1 MSTGT
6 QSLYFTLTFT
16 SLNHLTVT
24 FNTFSVS
31 LFTFLLLL
39 LYEYRET
46 TSTCS
51 ECTWISHSFTAKQL
65 NTKQSC
71 SFLPCNGICYGP
83 VSVYVCLSV
92 CLSQVGVL
100 LKTAKHM
107 IVRTKQRDIPGDSS
121 FLMPKILAKFL
132 QGHPQR
138 NR

>member
-65 NTKQSC
+65 EHETIVFIFTVQWYM
-71 SFLPCNGICYGP
+71 LWPC
-83 VSVYVCLSV
+83 VRLCLSV
-92 CLSQVGVL
+92 CLSVTSRCST
-100 LKTAKHM
+100 KN
-107 IVRTKQRDIPGDSS
+107 VRTKQRDIPGDSS